1 MSAVTSRL
9 SRQQEKK
16 LRSMLGCSRLG
27 LLFKASVHGYSGAA
41 FHRKCDR
48 QGPTVTVAY
57 NQAGY
62 VFGAYTSRDYAQTNQ
77 MQQPKVAFSASLS
90 ALEFGHMNIGPYP
103 NQVTLVYQNAFTN
116 IGSAY
121 DPNTGIFT
129 APVRGV
135 YYFSFVVFNP
145 YDLSTGLSLM
155 KNGQHVVSVSDNPP
169 GVDTEDTAS
178 NAASLLL
185 EKGDQVCVQLMQ
197 NRKVYSDKFKR
208 NTFSGHLLYGM

>member
-1 MSAVTSRL
+1 ML
-9 SRQQEKK
+9 LRQVLFLLFLWSTGAQDILTPSVDIIGELRR
-16 LRSMLGCSRLG
+16 LRSLEEKV
-27 LLFKASVHGYSGAA
+27 KAMEAEMA
-41 FHRKCDR
+41 ELKR
-48 QGPTVTVAY
+48 QITE
-57 NQAGY
+57 
-62 VFGAYTSRDYAQTNQ
+62 
-77 MQQPKVAFSASLS
+77 QPKVAFSASLS
-90 ALEFGHMNIGPYP
+90 ALEFGHINFGPYP